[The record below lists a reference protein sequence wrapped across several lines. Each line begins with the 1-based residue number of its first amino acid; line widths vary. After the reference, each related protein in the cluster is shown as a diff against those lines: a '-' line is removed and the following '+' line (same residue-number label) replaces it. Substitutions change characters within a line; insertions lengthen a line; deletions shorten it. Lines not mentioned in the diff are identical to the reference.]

1 MNIFKQMYT
10 VRRYKG
16 TSWDSGTAETTYSD
30 MQLPLDVQAKT
41 RRNQDDASGRST
53 TGVLTVYSDVQL
65 LPTEPDKQTTGDRL
79 LYMGQWYAC
88 KSSIYWG
95 NTILKHW
102 ISEFEAVEGEKGEIA
117 NDTSCVPRG
126 GSAHVCG
133 TVPSLH
139 SDLQLSQFRS
149 STASVCRSRL

>member
-53 TGVLTVYSDVQL
+53 NGVLTVYSDVQL
-65 LPTEPDKQTTGDRL
+65 FPTEPDKQMT
-79 LYMGQWYAC
+79 C

-102 ISEFEAVEGEKGEIA
+102 ISEFEAVEGEKGENA
-117 NDTSCVPRG
+117 NDTS
-126 GSAHVCG
+126 
-133 TVPSLH
+133 
-139 SDLQLSQFRS
+139 
-149 STASVCRSRL
+149 

>member
-117 NDTSCVPRG
+117 NDTSL
-126 GSAHVCG
+126 CG
-133 TVPSLH
+133 
-139 SDLQLSQFRS
+139 FC
-149 STASVCRSRL
+149 AAY

>member
-16 TSWDSGTAETTYSD
+16 TRWDSGTAETPYSE

-53 TGVLTVYSDVQL
+53 TGILTVYSDVQL
-65 LPTEPDKQTTGDRL
+65 FPTEPDKQMTGDRL

-102 ISEFEAVEGEKGEIA
+102 ISEFEAVEGEKGENA
-117 NDTSCVPRG
+117 NDTS
-126 GSAHVCG
+126 
-133 TVPSLH
+133 
-139 SDLQLSQFRS
+139 
-149 STASVCRSRL
+149 

>member
-16 TSWDSGTAETTYSD
+16 TSWDSGTSETTYSD

-53 TGVLTVYSDVQL
+53 TGVL
-65 LPTEPDKQTTGDRL
+65 
-79 LYMGQWYAC
+79 
-88 KSSIYWG
+88 SIYWG

-102 ISEFEAVEGEKGEIA
+102 ISEFEAVEGEKGENA
-117 NDTSCVPRG
+117 NDTS
-126 GSAHVCG
+126 
-133 TVPSLH
+133 
-139 SDLQLSQFRS
+139 
-149 STASVCRSRL
+149 

>member
-41 RRNQDDASGRST
+41 SRNQDDASGRST
-53 TGVLTVYSDVQL
+53 NGVLTVY
-65 LPTEPDKQTTGDRL
+65 TTGDRL

-102 ISEFEAVEGEKGEIA
+102 ISEFEAVDGEKEESI
-117 NDTSCVPRG
+117 NDTS
-126 GSAHVCG
+126 
-133 TVPSLH
+133 
-139 SDLQLSQFRS
+139 
-149 STASVCRSRL
+149 